1 MWCKILLRFPI
12 VQWCAL
18 GRVWPVGHG
27 QGNWVDIGRGQQPG
41 TSSQAAL
48 LLLPV
53 IKDGFNCSQE

>member
-1 MWCKILLRFPI
+1 M
-12 VQWCAL
+12 VQTVIISHCAVVWCAV
-18 GRVWPVGHG
+18 GRVGPVGHG
-27 QGNWVDIGRGQQPG
+27 QGNWVDIGGGQQPG